1 MMELGSLKASDV
13 GLGAWQAGGRAW
25 TVDRAELL
33 KAYRRAF
40 ELGINFVDTAEIYG
54 WGESER
60 LVGEAIRGYDV
71 IVATK
76 VAGFHWGSVEK
87 SARASLARL
96 GRIDLLQLHWP
107 PPVYAPLCRV
117 VRDLERLKEA
127 GLVSEIGVSNFDARL
142 LRRAAECLKRHEIVS
157 DQVEYNPFNR
167 SADADE
173 FRKALGELGVKII
186 AWSPL
191 AKGAALGKWGPDRA
205 RRMNP
210 SFKKAS
216 TEAGRRVVEAV
227 RSVAQRRGA
236 SPAAVVLAWLKHRGA
251 LPIPGVK
258 NAAQAEDAAGALRLQ
273 LPEEDLRLL
282 DEATAPFIAGG
293 VGMGGIRYVPG
304 FLQELALRLSP
315 L

>member
-1 MMELGSLKASDV
+1 MELGSLKVSDV
-13 GLGAWQAGGRAW
+13 GIGAWQAGGRAW
-25 TVDRAELL
+25 TVDKAELL

-60 LVGEAIRGYDV
+60 FVGEAVRGYDV
-71 IVATK
+71 VVATK
-76 VAGFHWGSVEK
+76 VAGFHWGRVEK
-87 SARASLARL
+87 SAKASLARL

-117 VRDLERLKEA
+117 LRELERLKEA
-127 GLVSEIGVSNFDARL
+127 GLTAEIGVSNFDARL
-142 LRRAAECLKRHEIVS
+142 LRRASECLKRHEIVS
-157 DQVEYNPFNR
+157 DQIEYNPLNR
-167 SADADE
+167 AADAEE
-173 FRKALGELGVKII
+173 FRKTAEELGVKII

-205 RRMNP
+205 RSMDP
-210 SFKKAS
+210 AFKKAS

-227 RSVAQRRGA
+227 KAVAQRRGV
-236 SPAAVVLAWLKHRGA
+236 SPAAVVLAWLRHRGI

-258 NAAQAEDAAGALRLQ
+258 NAAQAEDVAGALRLQ
-273 LPEEDLRLL
+273 LPADDLRLL
-282 DEATAPFIAGG
+282 DEATAPFVAGR

-304 FLQELALRLSP
+304 FLQKLALKLYP
-315 L
+315 V